1 MRLKKLNIQHITVA
15 NIINFLFGIFF
26 VTKMIRSFSG
36 SSVAGGI
43 WNYVQIAM
51 FLIGVVLLLSFLKYF
66 ISDLTFL
73 ILLLFTGFSMI
84 NSLIFIK
91 FNTEDIFDFLM
102 LAYPFCVFI
111 IAYYISV
118 YTCIEKNY
126 ILKLSFYI
134 ISSIFIFSMIKG
146 GIYST
151 TIGAVADVY
160 YVLGLYPLALIC
172 SKHKYVPS
180 LICGMAVLLSGK
192 RLGIVLFVLMVGAYY
207 LFIAIQQKNLKRLL
221 SLIFIIIVFFF
232 IASNIGLN
240 YNEYLWYRLERMI
253 YDNDSSGRNFI
264 WLRVVSLLKESN
276 IKYIIFGHG
285 DGSVTRMIGTH
296 AHNDF
301 LEIFY
306 DFGFLPLVM
315 YILFFIRCI
324 VELIDMLKNKYEN
337 AVVFAIT
344 ILFSIGV
351 AMFSFYYIMPT
362 YITCGMLCK
371 GYILCDYRKKYK
383 PEFSMLKYKQLRF
396 KLFS

>member
-1 MRLKKLNIQHITVA
+1 MRLKKLNIQNITVA

-43 WNYVQIAM
+43 WNYVQIAI
-51 FLIGVVLLLSFLKYF
+51 FLIGIVLLLSYLKYF

-73 ILLLFTGFSMI
+73 ILLLFTGISMI

-91 FNTEDIFDFLM
+91 FNTEDIFDFFM

-111 IAYYISV
+111 IAYYIST
-118 YTCIEKNY
+118 YTSIEKNY

-151 TIGAVADVY
+151 TLGAVADVY

-192 RLGIVLFVLMVGAYY
+192 RLGIVLFVLMLSAYY
-207 LFIAIQQKNLKRLL
+207 LFIAIQQKKLKRLFGL
-221 SLIFIIIVFFF
+221 MFVVIVFFG
-232 IASNIGLN
+232 IALYIGAN
-240 YNEYLWYRLERMI
+240 YNEYLWYRLEHML
-253 YDNDSSGRNFI
+253 YNNDSSGRNTI
-264 WLRVVSLLKESN
+264 WLQVIELLEGSN

-285 DGSVTRMIGTH
+285 DGSVTRLLGTH

-306 DFGFLPLVM
+306 DFGFFPVVF
-315 YILFFIRCI
+315 YVLFYIRCV
-324 VELIDMLKNKYEN
+324 VELIDMLKNKYKH
-337 AVVFAIT
+337 AIVFAIS

-371 GYILCDYRKKYK
+371 GYILCDYRRKHK
-383 PEFSMLKYKQLRF
+383 PESSMLKFKQIRI